1 MKMLNDFTPEFYL
14 SFSIPK
20 VSEEDIEEMFKF
32 ADKDRDGKISFIEF
46 QTMIKP
52 QKPVESNNNLALV
65 PNSHKDGE
73 IVKKVTIMTDED
85 LQENTDTTRDKDML
99 IAI

>member
-1 MKMLNDFTPEFYL
+1 
-14 SFSIPK
+14 
-20 VSEEDIEEMFKF
+20 MFKF
-32 ADKDRDGKISFIEF
+32 ADKDRDGKISFLEF

-65 PNSHKDGE
+65 PISNKNGD

-85 LQENTDTTRDKDML
+85 LENTDITRDKDML